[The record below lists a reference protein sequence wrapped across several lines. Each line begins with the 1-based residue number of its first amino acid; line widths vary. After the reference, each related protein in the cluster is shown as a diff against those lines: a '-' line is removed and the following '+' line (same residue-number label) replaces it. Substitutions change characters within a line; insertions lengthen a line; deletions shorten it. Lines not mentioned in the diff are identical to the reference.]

1 MEIADFHHQTILLKQ
16 TINILI
22 LLILLFLASSCH
34 KKKQEVKHAYSLLT
48 LNAEV
53 LRVDYIDS
61 LPKPVGRENEK
72 RDSVTNIHIRA
83 SLFNHNAA
91 PISYVTTSCTDD
103 VLYLTNISGLT
114 VLGYK
119 YCFCNTVSFNT
130 IPPFSAREEF
140 LMIRG
145 ISSSIKF
152 PKRLKIGFRFSMAT
166 ENNTHDELWKLYDNI
181 DSAAIIWSNEIQVT
195 N

>member
-1 MEIADFHHQTILLKQ
+1 LL
-16 TINILI
+16 L
-22 LLILLFLASSCH
+22 LASSCH
-34 KKKQEVKHAYSLLT
+34 TKKQELKQVSNLLT

-61 LPKPVGRENEK
+61 LPKPLGSENEK
-72 RDSVTNIHIRA
+72 RDSITTIHIKA
-83 SLFNHNAA
+83 VLFNHNAA

-103 VLYLTNISGLT
+103 VLYLTDISGLT
-114 VLGYK
+114 VFGYK

-130 IPPFSAREEF
+130 IPPFSAREEL

-145 ISSSIKF
+145 ISPSTKF
-152 PKRLKIGFRFSMAT
+152 PKSLKVGFRYSMAT

-181 DSAAIIWSNEIQVT
+181 DSASIIWSNEIQVT